1 MTNVQFPLV
10 MLSRV
15 IIIKKYFL
23 LLEVLIQ
30 LFLRMD
36 RLDIKTIK
44 ICNLICYCEYY
55 NVRPNAVY
63 YIMLYN
69 NPIMFVHILFNRQNI
84 IVNSLKSYSGTT
96 IKCWI
101 LLKTFQYGTS
111 KNSNFINGQVI
122 INYYQLFHNPLR
134 YYQN

>member
-23 LLEVLIQ
+23 LLEV

-63 YIMLYN
+63 YIM
-69 NPIMFVHILFNRQNI
+69 
-84 IVNSLKSYSGTT
+84 
-96 IKCWI
+96 
-101 LLKTFQYGTS
+101 
-111 KNSNFINGQVI
+111 
-122 INYYQLFHNPLR
+122 
-134 YYQN
+134 